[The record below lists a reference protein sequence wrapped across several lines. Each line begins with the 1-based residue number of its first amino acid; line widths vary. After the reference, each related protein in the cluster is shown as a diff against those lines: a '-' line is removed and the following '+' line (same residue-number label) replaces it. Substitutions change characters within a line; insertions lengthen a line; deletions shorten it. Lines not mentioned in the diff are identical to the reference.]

1 MCDKRHLNDD
11 NSDRDNSDRDN
22 SDRDN
27 NDRDNSDR
35 DNNDRDNSDRN
46 NNDDTNDNNNDDADN
61 NINDN
66 DDDVGASVDQAQAAV
81 LGLQVPSL
89 TPAQYRSLPPLHHFH
104 LDANVAKALSREN
117 AFKRF

>member
-11 NSDRDNSDRDN
+11 NSDRDN
-22 SDRDN
+22 
-27 NDRDNSDR
+27 
-35 DNNDRDNSDRN
+35 
-46 NNDDTNDNNNDDADN
+46 NDDANDNNNDDANDNNNDDANDNNNDNTDNDSNDNDDADN
-61 NINDN
+61 NIHDN

-89 TPAQYRSLPPLHHFH
+89 APAQCRPLPPLHHFH

>member
-11 NSDRDNSDRDN
+11 NSDRDN
-22 SDRDN
+22 
-27 NDRDNSDR
+27 
-35 DNNDRDNSDRN
+35 
-46 NNDDTNDNNNDDADN
+46 NDDANDNNNDDANDN
-61 NINDN
+61 NNDN

-89 TPAQYRSLPPLHHFH
+89 APAQCRPLPPLHHFH